1 MSGTRDDDYGTA
13 LEDELGLRDVPRD
26 EVDLIV
32 REVRSHLAESGEDPL
47 ETFGSPEHYAD
58 QFAPRSWTRR
68 MLWLLVA
75 LAGLLGAGAGWLILS
90 GVFGLMDPS
99 MQLWGWAPSI
109 RLTLGA
115 FCLVGLVALLMFM
128 VTESRRR
135 QASWK
140 LRG

>member
-1 MSGTRDDDYGTA
+1 MSGTRDDYGTA
-13 LEDELGLRDVPRD
+13 LADELELRDVPSD
-26 EVDLIV
+26 QVDLIV

-68 MLWLLVA
+68 MLWGLVA
-75 LAGLLGAGAGWLILS
+75 LAGLLGAGAGLLLLS

-109 RLTLGA
+109 RLTLGTL
-115 FCLVGLVALLMFM
+115 CLLGLAGLLTFM
-128 VTESRRR
+128 VMESRRR
-135 QASWK
+135 QASWT
-140 LRG
+140 LRR